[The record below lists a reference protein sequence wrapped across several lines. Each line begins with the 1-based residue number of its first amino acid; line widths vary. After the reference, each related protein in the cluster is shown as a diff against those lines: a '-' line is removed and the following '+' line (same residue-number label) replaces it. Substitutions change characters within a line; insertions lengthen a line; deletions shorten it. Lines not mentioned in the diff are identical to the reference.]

1 MLKILALA
9 ERRESLSR
17 LSVRL
22 PNPYISRFAEVQFSV
37 PIDRDQLQKF
47 SVKGTD
53 PDARHDEKVIESRR
67 VIEYN
72 SIDRDTFSAINEV
85 ECLGS
90 YGTKI
95 ETLIRH
101 LLYLQKHEPDA
112 KSIVFSAWA
121 DSLHSQSVGISF

>member
-1 MLKILALA
+1 MLVTFTWQYT
-9 ERRESLSR
+9 SLET
-17 LSVRL
+17 
-22 PNPYISRFAEVQFSV
+22 ISSV

-47 SVKGTD
+47 HVKDSASELAAAQD
-53 PDARHDEKVIESRR
+53 PQPDEQVPKSRR

-72 SIDRDTFSAINEV
+72 NINTDLLKAISEV
-85 ECLGS
+85 QCLGS

-121 DSLHSQSVGISF
+121 DSLHSEFAVVHR